1 MHKRTQQWLGV
12 LLGLCGAIA
21 ASAQDIGINW
31 HPLDGTA
38 YQSEALP
45 EVHVTCD
52 QLDWML
58 EQENWYSNVEH
69 PAVFVYVSPF
79 GTDTIENVGFRLRG
93 NTSRAAPKKSYKI
106 SFNTFDPN
114 QTWEG

>member
-1 MHKRTQQWLGV
+1 MHKGTLQWLGV

-45 EVHVTCD
+45 EAHESEVAYRND
-52 QLDWML
+52 ALI
-58 EQENWYSNVEH
+58 
-69 PAVFVYVSPF
+69 
-79 GTDTIENVGFRLRG
+79 G
-93 NTSRAAPKKSYKI
+93 
-106 SFNTFDPN
+106 
-114 QTWEG
+114 

>member
-79 GTDTIENVGFRLRG
+79 GTCLLY
-93 NTSRAAPKKSYKI
+93 TSPSPRDS
-106 SFNTFDPN
+106 
-114 QTWEG
+114 

>member
-1 MHKRTQQWLGV
+1 MHKCTQQWLGV

-69 PAVFVYVSPF
+69 PAVFVYVSPL
-79 GTDTIENVGFRLRG
+79 GTDTIENIGFACVETPRAPPPRSRTKSPSTPSTPIKRG
-93 NTSRAAPKKSYKI
+93 K
-106 SFNTFDPN
+106 D
-114 QTWEG
+114 